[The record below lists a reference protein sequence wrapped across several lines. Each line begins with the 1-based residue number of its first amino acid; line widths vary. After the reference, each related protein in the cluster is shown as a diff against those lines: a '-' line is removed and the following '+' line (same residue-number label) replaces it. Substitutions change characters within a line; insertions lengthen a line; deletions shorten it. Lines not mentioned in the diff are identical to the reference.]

1 MLAALL
7 AQIGLPLLVKTVGSA
22 LGRLDHPIA
31 KSAAD
36 ALDGVG
42 SAIEKG
48 TISPE
53 VVSEANRHVERMVA
67 IDAEREAKILSEINQ
82 TIRAEARSEDGYVR
96 RMRPTFGYILA
107 FTWFAQMLAVAY
119 VIAFEPARA
128 GGVIGALGQLSA
140 IWIVGLS
147 VLGIY
152 VYKRSQEKTSNS
164 HSAPNFL
171 SELARRF
178 SASTNR

>member
-82 TIRAEARSEDGYVR
+82 TIRAEAR
-96 RMRPTFGYILA
+96 
-107 FTWFAQMLAVAY
+107 
-119 VIAFEPARA
+119 
-128 GGVIGALGQLSA
+128 
-140 IWIVGLS
+140 
-147 VLGIY
+147 
-152 VYKRSQEKTSNS
+152 
-164 HSAPNFL
+164 
-171 SELARRF
+171 
-178 SASTNR
+178 